1 MSPLHVKT
9 AQRVSG
15 VARMHGNAWSPAR
28 PCRVVC
34 TASPGRMRGLAKA
47 VSTFGHFSGILES
60 ITQMAERKHQVD
72 GLPFRTFAL
81 DTQQP
86 HNQVPK
92 S

>member
-1 MSPLHVKT
+1 MPPACENRSR
-9 AQRVSG
+9 ASG

-47 VSTFGHFSGILES
+47 VSTFGHFSGIRES
-60 ITQMAERKHQVD
+60 ITQETERKQQVD
-72 GLPFRTFAL
+72 GLSFRTFAL

-86 HNQVPK
+86 RNQVPK

>member
-1 MSPLHVKT
+1 MSPLNVKT

-15 VARMHGNAWSPAR
+15 MARMHGNAWSSAR
-28 PCRVVC
+28 PRPVAGAA
-34 TASPGRMRGLAKA
+34 TPGCMRGLAKA
-47 VSTFGHFSGILES
+47 VSTFGHFSGIRES
-60 ITQMAERKHQVD
+60 ITQKTEREQQVD

-86 HNQVPK
+86 RNQVPK